1 MEAIH
6 SSETSFD
13 FHQTSQC
20 YIPRDGTL
28 HRTVNIKL
36 VANILITC
44 EMSMLAAQEWFPA
57 GSIC

>member
-13 FHQTSQC
+13 FHQTAQC

-28 HRTVNIKL
+28 RRTVNIK
-36 VANILITC
+36 VVTNILITC
-44 EMSMLAAQEWFPA
+44 EISKLVAQE
-57 GSIC
+57 